1 MDRRDF
7 IKTAAAAA
15 TVAVLPKVGKAAA
28 ENIMGEKQMK
38 VLLVNGSPN
47 EKGCT
52 YTALSEIAEQL
63 KKEGIDSEIYYIGA
77 GAIQPC
83 TACRACR
90 KLGRCV
96 YNDKV
101 NEFVAKAAEFDGF
114 ILGSPVHYAS
124 ASGVI
129 VPFMDRAFY
138 SAFDKAVFRQKPA
151 AAIVS
156 ARRAGTTA
164 TLDQLNK
171 YFGITEMPIISG
183 RYWNMVHGNTPA
195 EVKQDKEGLQNMRIL
210 AKNMAYYL
218 KMQQAAAKAGILPPE
233 REANIEFTNFI
244 R

>member
-1 MDRRDF
+1 MNRRDF
-7 IKTAAAAA
+7 IKTTAVVA
-15 TVAVLPKVGKAAA
+15 TSVALPKLGKAVVDDIKA
-28 ENIMGEKQMK
+28 GEKKMK
-38 VLLVNGSPN
+38 VLLVNGSPH

-52 YTALSEIAEQL
+52 YTALTEIAEQL
-63 KKEGIDSEIYYIGA
+63 KKEGIDSEIFYIGTN
-77 GAIQPC
+77 AIQPC
-83 TACRACR
+83 TACGACR

-101 NEFVAKAAEFDGF
+101 NEFVAKAGEFDGF
-114 ILGSPVHYAS
+114 VFGSPVHYAS

-138 SAFDKAVFRQKPA
+138 SAFNKDVFRHKPA
-151 AAIVS
+151 SAIVS

-183 RYWNMVHGNTPA
+183 RYWNMVHGNTP
-195 EVKQDKEGLQNMRIL
+195 EQVKQDKEGMQNMRIL

-218 KMQQAAAKAGILPPE
+218 KCKQVAEKAGIMPPE
-233 REANIEFTNFI
+233 REAIEITNFI
-244 R
+244 K

>member
-7 IKTAAAAA
+7 IKTTAAVAAAVALPKIGEAA
-15 TVAVLPKVGKAAA
+15 TGTAKIGD
-28 ENIMGEKQMK
+28 KQMK
-38 VLLVNGSPN
+38 VLLVNGSPH

-52 YTALSEIAEQL
+52 YTALNEIAEQL
-63 KKEGIDSEIYYIGA
+63 KKDGVGSEIFWIGVD
-77 GAIQPC
+77 AIHPC
-83 TACRACR
+83 TACGACR

-114 ILGSPVHYAS
+114 VLGSPVHYAS

-138 SAFDKAVFRQKPA
+138 SAFDKDVFRHKPA

-164 TLDQLNK
+164 TLDQLYK
-171 YFGITEMPIISG
+171 YFGITEMPVISG
-183 RYWNMVHGNTPA
+183 RYWNMVHGNTP
-195 EVKQDKEGLQNMRIL
+195 EQVLQDKEGMQNMRIL
-210 AKNMAYYL
+210 AKNMAYHL
-218 KMQQAAAKAGILPPE
+218 KCKQAAAAVGIMPPE
-233 REANIEFTNFI
+233 KEVIEFTNFI

>member
-7 IKTAAAAA
+7 IKTTAMAAA
-15 TVAVLPKVGKAAA
+15 TVALPKLGEAAV
-28 ENIMGEKQMK
+28 NSVTKGDKQMK

-52 YTALSEIAEQL
+52 YTALSEIADQL
-63 KKEGIDSEIYYIGA
+63 KKEGIGFEIYYIGVD
-77 GAIQPC
+77 AIAPC
-83 TACRACR
+83 TACGACR

-101 NEFVAKAAEFDGF
+101 NEFVAKAADFDGF
-114 ILGSPVHYAS
+114 VFGSPVHYAS

-138 SAFDKAVFRQKPA
+138 SAAGKDVFRQKPG

-183 RYWNMVHGNTPA
+183 RYWNMVHGNTPDQVR
-195 EVKQDKEGLQNMRIL
+195 EDKEGMQNMRIL
-210 AKNMAYYL
+210 ARNMAYYL
-218 KMQQAAAKAGILPPE
+218 KMKKAAEAAGITPPE
-233 REANIEFTNFI
+233 REAVEITNFI